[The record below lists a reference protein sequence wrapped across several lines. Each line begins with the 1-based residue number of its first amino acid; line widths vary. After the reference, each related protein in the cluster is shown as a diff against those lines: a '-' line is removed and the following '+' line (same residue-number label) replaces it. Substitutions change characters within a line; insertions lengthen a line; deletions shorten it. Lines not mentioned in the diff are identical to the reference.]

1 MHRDESRILAAPS
14 PTLDAFIIMATKK
27 LGTSLQAINA
37 QIAALQA
44 KADAIRKQEVGEVVA
59 KIKEAIAHYGL
70 TAADLGLTASAPK
83 AATAPKTGKPSRKP
97 GRKPGAKAV
106 GKPVRAAKYA
116 DGQGHTWGGMG
127 KRPDWFKAALAAGKT
142 AEELLVKA

>member
-1 MHRDESRILAAPS
+1 
-14 PTLDAFIIMATKK
+14 MATKK

-70 TAADLGLTASAPK
+70 TAADLGLSASGTKAPK
-83 AATAPKTGKPSRKP
+83 APKTAKPGKP
-97 GRKPGAKAV
+97 GRKPRAKSAV
-106 GKPVRAAKYA
+106 KPVRAAKYA
-116 DGQGHTWGGMG
+116 DGQGRTWSGIG
-127 KRPDWFKAALAAGKT
+127 KRPDWFKVALAAGKT
-142 AEELLVKA
+142 SEELLVKS

>member
-1 MHRDESRILAAPS
+1 
-14 PTLDAFIIMATKK
+14 MATKK

-70 TAADLGLTASAPK
+70 TAADLGLSASGTKAPK
-83 AATAPKTGKPSRKP
+83 APKTAKPGKP
-97 GRKPGAKAV
+97 GRKPRAKTAV
-106 GKPVRAAKYA
+106 KPVRAAKYA
-116 DGQGHTWGGMG
+116 DGQGRTWSGIG
-127 KRPDWFKAALAAGKT
+127 KRPDWFKVALAAGKT
-142 AEELLVKA
+142 SEELLGKS